1 MENKVF
7 LDTGGLIALIMTAEE
22 NHLLAVRVFEKLDK
36 FGYKLFTTEYVL
48 AELVNWLRC
57 RKNFEVT
64 RIFQFLHNLYIKDL
78 DVIEVGRDRFSNAL
92 ILMHKFKDHFF
103 SMTDCVS
110 FVVMNEFKIKNA
122 FTTDKHFVV
131 AGFNNLLD
139 RDLSVSF

>member
-1 MENKVF
+1 MGNKVF

-22 NHLLAVRVFEKLDK
+22 KHILAVKVFEGLDK
-36 FGYKLFTTEYVL
+36 VGCKLFTTEYVL

-64 RIFQFLHNLYIKDL
+64 QIFQILHNFYIKDL
-78 DVIEVGRDRFSNAL
+78 DVIEIGRDRFSNAL

-110 FVVMNEFKIKNA
+110 FVVMKEFRVKDA

-131 AGFNNLLD
+131 AGFNNLLG
-139 RDLSVSF
+139 